1 MVKTLAKVDELSS
14 DTTKR
19 FSFQRNGIRVNAFV
33 APLEGEIF
41 AYKTYDATNH

>member
-1 MVKTLAKVDELSS
+1 VDELSS

-33 APLEGEIF
+33 APFEGEIF